1 MFSST
6 KIFGTLS
13 IIAGVLNALMGL
25 FIMTYIDDLKLT
37 FAQTFSVGVYV
48 GTTTLILLLLGAALF
63 GLGGDLNIY
72 TDANANEIAKLKKR
86 VEYLENIQ

>member
-6 KIFGTLS
+6 KILGTLS
-13 IIAGVLNALMGL
+13 IIAGVLNALMGV
-25 FIMTYIDDLKLT
+25 FILTYIDDLKLT
-37 FAQTFSVGVYV
+37 FAQSFSAGTYV
-48 GTTTLILLLLGAALF
+48 LTTSLILLLLGAALF

-86 VEYLENIQ
+86 VERLENMQ